1 MLPEFYKLSP
11 AEVELMY
18 KAPVLV
24 CILIAGADGNI
35 DNKEI
40 NGAITLT
47 EKKQKRSKSHLLAFY
62 NELGED
68 FEDKLKIVIQGFP
81 TNVAERSPMLVEALT
96 NINPI
101 LKKLDRNFAIEFYA
115 SLKEISSTI
124 AQSSGGLLG
133 MKKVGEE
140 EAKYVHLPMIKD
152 PSKFK

>member
-1 MLPEFYKLSP
+1 MLPQFYKLSP

-40 NGAITLT
+40 KGAIALT
-47 EKKQKRSKSHLLAFY
+47 EEKQKRSKSHLLAFY
-62 NELGED
+62 KELGED

-81 TNVAERSPMLVEALT
+81 TSEAERSPLLIKELKS
-96 NINPI
+96 INSI

-115 SLKEISSTI
+115 SLQEIASTI
-124 AQSSGGLLG
+124 AHSSGGLLG
-133 MKKVGEE
+133 MKKVGDE
-140 EAKYVHLPMIKD
+140 EAKYVDLTMLTD
-152 PSKFK
+152 PAKG